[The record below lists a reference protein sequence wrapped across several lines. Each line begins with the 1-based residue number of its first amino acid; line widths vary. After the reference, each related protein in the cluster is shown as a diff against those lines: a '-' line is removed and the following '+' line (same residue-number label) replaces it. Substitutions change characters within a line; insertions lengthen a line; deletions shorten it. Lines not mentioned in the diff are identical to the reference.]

1 MGSADE
7 IVLNGGKQAD
17 SNVEAREFVIVS
29 LGAPLFAESTRIAA
43 EVFHAP
49 GQHARKARTVDQR
62 RRRGRITVPI
72 VDWINQPVMASPH
85 AFGSD

>member
-1 MGSADE
+1 MIAP
-7 IVLNGGKQAD
+7 
-17 SNVEAREFVIVS
+17 
-29 LGAPLFAESTRIAA
+29 LGAPLFADSTRIAA
-43 EVFHAP
+43 EVFHPP

-72 VDWINQPVMASPH
+72 VDWINQPVTAPPH